1 MVMQQLLGLW
11 FGGLNRYLLRHLR
24 TCQAH
29 TRVFFQRMTLCFC
42 HAGKTITFDAIETR
56 YVRYYSSRNSINV
69 GVHFI
74 EINVMSTE
82 RRPALVTTLWQ
93 PASGSTPGG
102 VACSPDG
109 QFLVFSDTT
118 SNCIRKILLA
128 DGSASIL
135 AGTCAGGSA
144 GFQDG
149 VAGVAKFQNPTHIQV
164 RPNGLTAWVTDKGNN
179 AMRVVT
185 IATGE
190 VRTLW
195 GLDSDDQPAWF
206 RNPRG
211 ISVMRV
217 S

>member
-1 MVMQQLLGLW
+1 M
-11 FGGLNRYLLRHLR
+11 
-24 TCQAH
+24 
-29 TRVFFQRMTLCFC
+29 
-42 HAGKTITFDAIETR
+42 
-56 YVRYYSSRNSINV
+56 NV

-74 EINVMSTE
+74 EIEVKSTE

-102 VACSPDG
+102 VAISPDG
-109 QFLVFSDTT
+109 LFLVFSDTT
-118 SNCIRKILLA
+118 ASCIRKIVLA

-135 AGTCAGGSA
+135 AGTCAGPSA
-144 GFQDG
+144 EGFQDG
-149 VAGVAKFQNPTHIQV
+149 VAGVAKFKNPTHIQV

-185 IATGE
+185 IETGE

-195 GLDSDDQPAWF
+195 HLKGDDQPSWF

-217 S
+217 P